1 LSKNSN
7 KHIGRLIS
15 LVLGLA
21 ALLLFVTYK
30 LTQLTNERS
39 IAPYTEVFVDLT
51 SELLLDDIQSV
62 QAKSWLAAP
71 DTMSFG
77 ITEHPHW
84 LKAKLP
90 ANNSGKPQ
98 IIEFSYS
105 LIDYVDIWFVTDKDG
120 SLVILEEHSVGDAM
134 VYSERPVDHDRWLFS
149 IPETPQDVTLIAR
162 IQSTGPLKGDVN
174 IWSKESYIAYISAH
188 RLFMGVF
195 FGYMFAMALSNLF
208 LYVSTR
214 IPTFLVYSGYVIM
227 FATVIASLQGISY
240 RFLWPESTWLQE
252 RAVALFSYIMLGLVV
267 LFSRQILELDQQQP
281 KLSKVLSVLQQI
293 YFVLAAMCLVLP
305 YSVMI
310 KILLVMMLLSIPILL
325 FVSITMA
332 FQGSQIA
339 RFFAAAWGVLL
350 LSGIMTSADSFQW
363 LDFPIDAS
371 YVLMVGATIETLLLA
386 LALAMNFDN
395 QREKAN
401 QARLKILESEKETAR
416 AKDEL
421 LKMQQEAK
429 EQLEYAV
436 DERTLE
442 LEIALRELS
451 EVNNELEALSSIDA
465 LTGLMNRRAFEKR
478 ILAESRRSRRER
490 TPLAVAM
497 LDIDHFKKVND
508 TYGHQAGDEC
518 LRVFA
523 KLMQE
528 TIKRP
533 SDVLCRYGGE
543 EFVVILPNTTL
554 DGAKTLMEQL
564 RIKVSETSIE
574 FESKQITITTSAG
587 VTARVVSTDN
597 DHELMVS
604 YADKQLYNAKDGGRN
619 QVVAANF

>member
-1 LSKNSN
+1 MSN
-7 KHIGRLIS
+7 NGSKHIGRLIT

-39 IAPYTEVFVDLT
+39 LAEFTDVFVDLT
-51 SELLLDDIQSV
+51 GELTVDDIQSV
-62 QAKSWLAAP
+62 QSKSWLKVP
-71 DTMSFG
+71 STMSFG

-84 LKAKLP
+84 LKTDIP
-90 ANNSGKPQ
+90 NNQSGKPQ

-105 LIDYVDIWFVTDKDG
+105 LTDKVDIWFVTKRNGTPIVLDQ
-120 SLVILEEHSVGDAM
+120 HSVGDSLA
-134 VYSERPVDHDRWLFS
+134 YSQRPVDHDRWLFS
-149 IPETPQDVTLIAR
+149 VPEASEDITMIAR
-162 IQSTGPLKGDVN
+162 IQSTGPLKGEVN
-174 IWSKESYIAYISAH
+174 IWSKESYIAYVSAH
-188 RLFMGVF
+188 RLFMGIF

-214 IPTFLVYSGYVIM
+214 IPTFLVYSGYVLM
-227 FATVIASLQGISY
+227 FSVVIASLQGISF

-252 RAVALFSYIMLGLVV
+252 RAVALFAYVMLGLVV
-267 LFSRQILELDQQQP
+267 LFSRQILDLDQQQP
-281 KLSKVLSVLQQI
+281 KLSKVLSILQKI
-293 YFVLAAMCLVLP
+293 YFVLAVMCLALP

-310 KILLVMMLLSIPILL
+310 KVLLVMMLLSIPILL
-325 FVSITMA
+325 YVSIMMA

-363 LDFPIDAS
+363 LNFPIDAS

-386 LALAMNFDN
+386 LALAMSFDN

-401 QARLKILESEKETAR
+401 QAQRQVLESEKEAAK

-451 EVNNELEALSSIDA
+451 EVNNELEALSAIDA

-518 LRVFA
+518 LRIFA
-523 KLMQE
+523 KLMRE
-528 TIKRP
+528 IIKRP

-554 DGAKTLMEQL
+554 DAAKTLMEQL
-564 RIKVSETSIE
+564 RIKVSETTIE
-574 FESKQITITTSAG
+574 FESQEILITTSAG
-587 VTARVVSTDN
+587 VTARVVSTDT

-619 QVVAANF
+619 RVVAANF

>member
-1 LSKNSN
+1 
-7 KHIGRLIS
+7 
-15 LVLGLA
+15 
-21 ALLLFVTYK
+21 
-30 LTQLTNERS
+30 
-39 IAPYTEVFVDLT
+39 
-51 SELLLDDIQSV
+51 
-62 QAKSWLAAP
+62 
-71 DTMSFG
+71 
-77 ITEHPHW
+77 
-84 LKAKLP
+84 
-90 ANNSGKPQ
+90 
-98 IIEFSYS
+98 
-105 LIDYVDIWFVTDKDG
+105 
-120 SLVILEEHSVGDAM
+120 
-134 VYSERPVDHDRWLFS
+134 
-149 IPETPQDVTLIAR
+149 
-162 IQSTGPLKGDVN
+162 
-174 IWSKESYIAYISAH
+174 
-188 RLFMGVF
+188 
-195 FGYMFAMALSNLF
+195 
-208 LYVSTR
+208 
-214 IPTFLVYSGYVIM
+214 
-227 FATVIASLQGISY
+227 
-240 RFLWPESTWLQE
+240 
-252 RAVALFSYIMLGLVV
+252 VV

-281 KLSKVLSVLQQI
+281 KLSKVLSVLQKI

-325 FVSITMA
+325 YVSIMMA

-363 LDFPIDAS
+363 LDFPIEAS

-574 FESKQITITTSAG
+574 FESKQIRITTSAG

>member
-1 LSKNSN
+1 MSNNNS

-21 ALLLFVTYK
+21 LLLLFITFK
-30 LTQLTNERS
+30 LTELTDERS
-39 IAPYTEVFVDLT
+39 LAPSTEVFVDLT
-51 SELLLDDIQSV
+51 SELSLSDIQSV
-62 QAKSWLAAP
+62 QSKSWLKVP
-71 DTMSFG
+71 NTMSFG

-84 LKAKLP
+84 LRTQIPEK
-90 ANNSGKPQ
+90 NSDTPQ
-98 IIEFSYS
+98 IIEFSYA
-105 LIDYVDIWFVTDKDG
+105 LIDKVDLWFISNKEDKP
-120 SLVILEEHSVGDAM
+120 LVVKHYAVGDALP
-134 VYSERPVDHDRWLFS
+134 YSKRPVDHDRWLFS
-149 IPETPQDVTLIAR
+149 VPQGYQNLQMLVR
-162 IQSTGPLKGDVN
+162 IQSTGPLKGEMN

-188 RLFMGVF
+188 RLFMGLF

-214 IPTFLVYSGYVIM
+214 IPTFVVYSGYVLM
-227 FATVIASLQGISY
+227 FSIVIASLQGISF
-240 RFLWPESTWLQE
+240 RFLWPDSTWLQE
-252 RAVALFSYIMLGLVV
+252 RSVALFSYIMLGLVV

-281 KLSKVLSVLQQI
+281 KLSKLLSILQKL
-293 YFVLAAMCLVLP
+293 YFALAALCLLLP
-305 YSVMI
+305 YSIMI
-310 KILLVMMLLSIPILL
+310 KVLLVMMLVSIPILL
-325 FVSITMA
+325 YVSITMA
-332 FQGSQIA
+332 LQGSQIA
-339 RFFAAAWGVLL
+339 RFFSAAWGVLL
-350 LSGIMTSADSFQW
+350 LSAVMTSADSFQW
-363 LDFPIDAS
+363 LNFPIDAS

-386 LALAMNFDN
+386 LALAMSFDN
-395 QREKAN
+395 QREKAK
-401 QARLKILESEKETAR
+401 QAQLQVLESEKEATR

-451 EVNNELEALSSIDA
+451 EVNSELESLSSIDA

-508 TYGHQAGDEC
+508 TFGHQAGDEC

-523 KLMQE
+523 QIMRE
-528 TIKRP
+528 VIKRP

-554 DGAKTLMEQL
+554 DAAKTLMEQL
-564 RIKVSETSIE
+564 RIKLGETTIE
-574 FESKQITITTSAG
+574 FESKEIKITTSVG
-587 VTARVVSTDN
+587 VTARVVSTDT

-604 YADKQLYNAKDGGRN
+604 YADKQLYNAKDSGRN
-619 QVVAANF
+619 KVVAANF